1 MRGNTLSEI
10 AAQVAN
16 DAGPGLT
23 LATLRAAARK
33 HFRNMAVESRA
44 AINAAA
50 SGWSEEK
57 KARYTPEM
65 MRQRGEL
72 KRLARDICKLP
83 KAEEYAR
90 RHNGEIEADAIESI
104 VEASAW
110 LAAFASEYRK
120 ETGGT
125 P

>member
-1 MRGNTLSEI
+1 MSGNTLSEI
-10 AAQVAN
+10 VTLAVSE
-16 DAGPGLT
+16 AGPGST
-23 LATLRAAARK
+23 LVSIRAAARK
-33 HFRNMAVESRA
+33 HFRNMAVECKA
-44 AINAAA
+44 EINAAA

-72 KRLARDICKLP
+72 ERLARDICKLP
-83 KAEEYAR
+83 DAVEYAR
-90 RHNGEIEADAIESI
+90 CHNGEIEADAIGSI
-104 VEASAW
+104 VEASEW

-120 ETGGT
+120 ESGGT